1 MPRATLRLIKMPF
14 KCARNQLGFYLLSL
28 FSCRC
33 PPSSWLLITK
43 SQICGKLWQ
52 TSWGKI
58 HGGGGKGK
66 AAHRKENA

>member
-14 KCARNQLGFYLLSL
+14 KCEIRNQLGFYLLSS

-33 PPSSWLLITK
+33 PPSSGWLLITK

-52 TSWGKI
+52 TSWGKV
-58 HGGGGKGK
+58 HGRGGE
-66 AAHRKENA
+66 RKMLRN